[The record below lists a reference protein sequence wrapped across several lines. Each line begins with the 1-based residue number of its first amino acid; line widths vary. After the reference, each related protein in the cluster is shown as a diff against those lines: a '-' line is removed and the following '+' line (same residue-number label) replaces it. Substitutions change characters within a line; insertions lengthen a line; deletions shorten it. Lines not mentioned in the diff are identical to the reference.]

1 MKNIKDNFIPYEEA
15 KELKELG
22 FDEECFGRYSHSQSS
37 LIYCFILNHNL
48 NQSFQS
54 APLWQQAFDFF
65 NEKYGIFVY
74 YTPAVPTSFIPN
86 IHFSKEEGLKYKSF
100 EMGKFF
106 GRRTFDTF
114 EEAQLETLRKL
125 IELIKNTK
133 I

>member
-37 LIYCFILNHNL
+37 LIYAGLTPLNHNL
-48 NQSFQS
+48 NQS
-54 APLWQQAFDFF
+54 
-65 NEKYGIFVY
+65 
-74 YTPAVPTSFIPN
+74 
-86 IHFSKEEGLKYKSF
+86 
-100 EMGKFF
+100 F